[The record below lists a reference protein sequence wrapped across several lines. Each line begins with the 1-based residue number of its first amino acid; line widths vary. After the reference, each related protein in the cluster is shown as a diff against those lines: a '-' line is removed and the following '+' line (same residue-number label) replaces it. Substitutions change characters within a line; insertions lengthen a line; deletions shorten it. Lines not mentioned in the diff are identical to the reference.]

1 MSQRIAVSILNRWV
15 QPRVLCLRKMRR
27 GWKGMAVVSL
37 PAGTNLRPGCG
48 VRMLQGVV
56 SVVIS

>member
-1 MSQRIAVSILNRWV
+1 MSQSIAVSILNRWLH
-15 QPRVLCLRKMRR
+15 PRVLCLGKLMR
-27 GWKGMAVVSL
+27 GWKGMTMASSR
-37 PAGTNLRPGCG
+37 AGTNLRLGCG